1 MKNTPEMFAEM
12 LDAVYK
18 NASDVHQKYDLM
30 QESETGR
37 IALAAAAKKHG
48 FGTKEREQELLRRQA
63 EIKARNERLDAE
75 EALRYGKKNEELE
88 EEMTPTQ
95 IKKREEIVKAMKKDM
110 KGLRDRYGD
119 RAEEVMYATATK
131 QAMKEDLDEAMDVHN
146 KGSFKS
152 QEMKYELGHE
162 DKPSNTGYS
171 KSSKTPTM
179 KGMYFYNVPKGK
191 EQDAAAYGIK
201 QTKSGK
207 WAICMYDTSGATFA
221 DSKKRADAE
230 FGKGTWWEPKTSV
243 KEGLDEAIVKL
254 DLKRVLS
261 KYPVLKDYGIRSI
274 TMVNGEL
281 HTVSDYSIKPSGITD
296 SQIIG
301 AASTK
306 PIIENYD
313 PSISRLQNLVKSAA
327 ALVERYDKD
336 LDANDDGKLTA
347 VDFKLLRAK
356 KKEDD
361 LKKEGIFDESIN
373 YKQLMMIAL
382 DGKPVKK
389 DYTSAVAPNGDFVVH
404 DRGVVVGRLKK
415 GEWEHDLD
423 ESERS
428 EKHKKVL
435 NSLDRIMARAAANTK
450 TVEIPKKKQVAER
463 YDKDLDANDD
473 GKLSAVDFK
482 LLRAKKKE
490 EEDLK
495 KEDIVD
501 ESERSEKH
509 KQVAERY
516 DDDDDVRRAD
526 AELKRM
532 KVKLPKVKHKEV
544 AVKRTRK
551 DKEEELEEARIK
563 RPVIKT
569 DNSLDDYWAN
579 SASASYK
586 KDIEDGKSKKILLP
600 LSKNKVKE
608 ELDEADTYGWRT
620 TKTPEG
626 HKWEVHAF
634 TYGKGEKVL
643 HSGLE
648 DTRAKAVTRAKKHVM
663 PYRRGEKSDD
673 LTEAAREKKP
683 EMKVYHPSYAHALQ
697 HAEDHLAKQGYTIHP
712 DDWHHN
718 ISNGPSK
725 PGEGKTNR
733 ISLPLHKDGVPVDKM
748 AHIQV
753 YNRGYD
759 IPENME
765 LNMYTS
771 GTNRKKR
778 VNESSDAAKVA
789 QSSNGGNVY
798 NVMPYNR
805 VNTSAP
811 VDTSSHASHAEVLK
825 KLADH
830 LDKQG
835 DSTVLGVG
843 DTNLPTNIP
852 NPAKGSSSE
861 FALQPADTAQKSTNV
876 KILNSGETENPFQLS
891 IWK

>member
-336 LDANDDGKLTA
+336 LDANDDGKL
-347 VDFKLLRAK
+347 
-356 KKEDD
+356 
-361 LKKEGIFDESIN
+361 
-373 YKQLMMIAL
+373 
-382 DGKPVKK
+382 
-389 DYTSAVAPNGDFVVH
+389 
-404 DRGVVVGRLKK
+404 
-415 GEWEHDLD
+415 
-423 ESERS
+423 
-428 EKHKKVL
+428 
-435 NSLDRIMARAAANTK
+435 
-450 TVEIPKKKQVAER
+450 
-463 YDKDLDANDD
+463 
-473 GKLSAVDFK
+473 SAVDFK

-683 EMKVYHPSYAHALQ
+683 EMKVYHPSYGHALQ

-733 ISLPLHKDGVPVDKM
+733 INLPLHKDGVPVDKM

-753 YNRGYD
+753 YNRGND